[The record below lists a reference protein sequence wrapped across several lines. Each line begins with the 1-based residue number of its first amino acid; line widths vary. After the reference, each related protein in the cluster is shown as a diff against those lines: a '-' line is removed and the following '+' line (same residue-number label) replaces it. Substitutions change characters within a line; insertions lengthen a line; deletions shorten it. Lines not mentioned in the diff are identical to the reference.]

1 MSSLFFGSDRD
12 QALIVKRPSERSS
25 LLLQLFGDLRI
36 VEPSETLTRRRG
48 EQSDVL
54 VASFSL
60 LAEHVPTVVNLSM

>member
-36 VEPSETLTRRRG
+36 VEPSETLTRRRS